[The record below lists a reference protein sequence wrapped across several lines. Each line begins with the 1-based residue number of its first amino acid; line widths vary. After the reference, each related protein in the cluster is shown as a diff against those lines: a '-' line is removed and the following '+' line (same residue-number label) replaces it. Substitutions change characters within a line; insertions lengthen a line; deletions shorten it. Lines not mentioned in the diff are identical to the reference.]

1 MTTKA
6 TETASQVE
14 QEAKELAEEVR
25 DVGVVV
31 KEATPGVIQIIVLAI
46 GAGFILV
53 AVAALLFIVAII

>member
-14 QEAKELAEEVR
+14 QKAKELAGEVR
-25 DVGVVV
+25 DVSVVV
-31 KEATPGVIQIIVLAI
+31 KEATPGVIQIVVLAL

>member
-14 QEAKELAEEVR
+14 QKAKELAEEVR

>member
-14 QEAKELAEEVR
+14 QKAKELAGEVR
-25 DVGVVV
+25 DIGVVV
-31 KEATPGVIQIIVLAI
+31 KEATPGVIQIIVLAL